1 MEELMDRQTHSLQ
14 QFIELGIKSAWKDV
28 VAERVAEIR
37 SGAVEGI
44 PGSEIS
50 ARIAKIVGR

>member
-1 MEELMDRQTHSLQ
+1 MDRQTHSLQ
-14 QFIELGIKSAWKDV
+14 QFIELGIESAWKDV

-37 SGAVEGI
+37 SDAVEGI